1 MRLQVILIKCLSYF
15 VLNGFIS
22 FHKMQIQ
29 RPKRIQPITADELN
43 KDYPGRENIIS
54 VEILD
59 ELAALKAV
67 NDKLEKAKG
76 A

>member
-1 MRLQVILIKCLSYF
+1 
-15 VLNGFIS
+15 
-22 FHKMQIQ
+22 MQIQ
-29 RPKRIQPITADELN
+29 RPKKIQPITADELN
-43 KDYPGRENIIS
+43 VKNPGRENIIS